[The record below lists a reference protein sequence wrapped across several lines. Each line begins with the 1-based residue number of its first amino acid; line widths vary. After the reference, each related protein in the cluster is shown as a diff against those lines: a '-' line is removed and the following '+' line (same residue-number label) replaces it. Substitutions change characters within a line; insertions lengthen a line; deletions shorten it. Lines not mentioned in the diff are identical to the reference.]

1 MSKPVI
7 LVGQGCR
14 GVEWEKLVALNAPIL
29 TSWQAIDIL
38 PSDHPMN
45 FGRPGIYGQR
55 CANKILSECDLLIS
69 IGCRMSI
76 WTVGYDFKHPNLTV
90 VDIDKQEAKYAG
102 TFIQKD
108 ALDYI
113 NSCDSF
119 EPNVDWIKHCQDIRV
134 QFPWIEAAH
143 ADQDGYINSYRF
155 MEAINR
161 LLKPDSC
168 IVTDVGGYACS
179 AQQVLRVSPPQ
190 RMMSSGGLGEMGCG
204 IPAAI
209 GASFARNKQEVI
221 CMVGDGSAMI
231 NLQELQTIAHH
242 QLPIKIFVFN
252 NGGYL
257 MIRKTQ
263 DLILEG
269 RHYGVSADNGLSV
282 PDFTRVASSFGIA
295 AVDIRTWND
304 FHRVMPYVM
313 GETAPVL
320 VQVFMHPE
328 QPIVP
333 KLNPIKR
340 EDGTLGTPE
349 FWNLSPVL

>member
-1 MSKPVI
+1 MKPVI
-7 LVGQGCR
+7 LIGQGCR
-14 GVEWEKLVALNAPIL
+14 GVAWEKLVSLNAPIL
-29 TSWQAIDIL
+29 TSWQAIDII

-55 CANKILSECDLLIS
+55 CANKILSECDTLIS

-102 TFIQKD
+102 TFICKD
-108 ALDYI
+108 AADFLDGFHPLVRD
-113 NSCDSF
+113 NA
-119 EPNVDWIKHCQDIRV
+119 WIDKCIEWRHTY
-134 QFPWIEAAH
+134 PWVEAAH
-143 ADQDGYINSYRF
+143 EDKDGYINSYRF

-179 AQQVLRVSPPQ
+179 AQQVLRLSPPQ

-269 RHYGVSADNGLSV
+269 RHYGVSSDNGLSV
-282 PDFTRVASSFGIA
+282 PDFRRVASAFGIA
-295 AVDIRTWND
+295 SVGIQTWED
-304 FHRVMPYVM
+304 YRRLIPYIM
-313 GETAPVL
+313 GETHPVL
-320 VQVFMHPE
+320 VEVFMHPE

-340 EDGTLGTPE
+340 EDGTLGTPR
-349 FWNLSPVL
+349 FDQLSPVL